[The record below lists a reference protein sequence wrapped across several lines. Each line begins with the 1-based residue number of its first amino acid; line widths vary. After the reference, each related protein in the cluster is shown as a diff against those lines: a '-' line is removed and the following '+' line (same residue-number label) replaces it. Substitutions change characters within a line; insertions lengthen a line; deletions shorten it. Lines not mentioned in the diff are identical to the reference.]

1 VALFWGEVERKVDLL
16 DDGLFDIDGFVAK
29 FLAISEKNG
38 QPRKFA
44 V

>member
-16 DDGLFDIDGFVAK
+16 VDGLIGMDGFVVK

-38 QPRKFA
+38 QPWKFA